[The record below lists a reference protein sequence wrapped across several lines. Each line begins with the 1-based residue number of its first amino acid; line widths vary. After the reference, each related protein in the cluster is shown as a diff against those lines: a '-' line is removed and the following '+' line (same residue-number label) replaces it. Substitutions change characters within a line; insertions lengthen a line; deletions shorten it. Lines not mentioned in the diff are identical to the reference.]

1 MSEYKSNSSSEEEEY
16 SDHFSGFGS
25 PDAEIVK
32 KSSQENAS
40 IRELLCYR
48 DGKGPIEGN
57 ESPTI
62 QDDISDSEPKS
73 KRQRRL
79 ANIQDPG
86 FNGKSRGHVVLE
98 SDASMIWWHED
109 GDAGDGTKGTWGKS
123 AVSSSHI
130 QD

>member
-1 MSEYKSNSSSEEEEY
+1 MSEYDSNSSSEEEEY
-16 SDHFSGFGS
+16 SDHYSDFES

-32 KSSQENAS
+32 KPNPKNDS
-40 IRELLCYR
+40 IRKLQCHR
-48 DGKGPIEGN
+48 DGKGSVDGS
-57 ESPTI
+57 ESPII
-62 QDDISDSEPKS
+62 QDDVSDSEPKS

-79 ANIQDPG
+79 ANVQDPG

-98 SDASMIWWHED
+98 SDTSMIWWHED

-123 AVSSSHI
+123 AICSSHV